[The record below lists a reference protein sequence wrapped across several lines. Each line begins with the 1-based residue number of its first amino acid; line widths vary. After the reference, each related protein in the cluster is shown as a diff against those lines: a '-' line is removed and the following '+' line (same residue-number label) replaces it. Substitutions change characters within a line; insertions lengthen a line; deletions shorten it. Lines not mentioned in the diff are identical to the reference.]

1 MNNSAALI
9 GVILILIGSFL
20 SGGKMFAKYS
30 GTELVGFEE
39 KSTFKNEKVK
49 TFGLILFIRPLA

>member
-1 MNNSAALI
+1 
-9 GVILILIGSFL
+9 
-20 SGGKMFAKYS
+20 MFAKYS

-49 TFGLILFIRPLA
+49 TFGLILFIIGILSCCISVGLGSIGE

>member
-20 SGGKMFAKYS
+20 SGGKMFAA
-30 GTELVGFEE
+30 L
-39 KSTFKNEKVK
+39 
-49 TFGLILFIRPLA
+49 P